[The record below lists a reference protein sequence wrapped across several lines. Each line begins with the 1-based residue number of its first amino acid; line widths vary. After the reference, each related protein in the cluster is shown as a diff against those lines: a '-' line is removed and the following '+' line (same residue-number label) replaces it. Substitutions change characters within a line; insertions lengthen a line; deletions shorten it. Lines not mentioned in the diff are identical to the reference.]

1 MIVLLLYYSLDIYAS
16 MATRSLSILAICM
29 VSVLLIESTVSMKIR
44 TLSNSR
50 RFVFGWRRQIS
61 SSSSCIHHPSSTL
74 FISSPSLST
83 KNKNYQKNVYAYPRY
98 ITPRSSIHK
107 TKSSP
112 LQMTSFTSAS
122 TQEGINI
129 SIEYCSACRWML
141 RSNWILSELL
151 TTFAYEDKLVSIS
164 LIPQGPPLSDGGI
177 FRLYASNFEGG
188 DINHDKGNIV
198 LWDRKVNGRFPES
211 KEVKQLV
218 RDVCNPYIDLGHS
231 DVNKV
236 ENVDNIANS
245 KEEADDCIECKEE
258 QESEQKSTQKSTVA
272 EDQTN
277 GTQQQHEI
285 PNAFYKQNHIS
296 IEYSVG
302 SSIESPDNGLYQATY
317 YANEILSMIYERN
330 VWWKKKQQQQEEK
343 NSSNDD
349 DDIPA
354 AVDRVSVIPNRIES
368 GILRVKLNDDR
379 VLYDQLSDENSAA
392 SIMSGR
398 HLRDIIST
406 AIVDSEDNSNEMV
419 FEMMSDDEAE
429 EARKYFGV
437 F

>member
-1 MIVLLLYYSLDIYAS
+1 
-16 MATRSLSILAICM
+16 
-29 VSVLLIESTVSMKIR
+29 
-44 TLSNSR
+44 
-50 RFVFGWRRQIS
+50 
-61 SSSSCIHHPSSTL
+61 
-74 FISSPSLST
+74 
-83 KNKNYQKNVYAYPRY
+83 
-98 ITPRSSIHK
+98 
-107 TKSSP
+107 
-112 LQMTSFTSAS
+112 
-122 TQEGINI
+122 
-129 SIEYCSACRWML
+129 ML

-151 TTFAYEDKLVSIS
+151 TTFANEDKLVSIS

-177 FRLYASNFEGG
+177 FRVCASNYEEGG
-188 DINHDKGNIV
+188 DDNEKIV

-218 RDVCNPYIDLGHS
+218 RDVCNPDIDLGHS
-231 DVNKV
+231 DVAKEDN
-236 ENVDNIANS
+236 NIANS
-245 KEEADDCIECKEE
+245 IEKEDDCIECKEV
-258 QESEQKSTQKSTVA
+258 QDEQKSTQQSITTTITA

-277 GTQQQHEI
+277 GTQQQHQI
-285 PNAFYKQNHIS
+285 PDAFYKQNHIS

-330 VWWKKKQQQQEEK
+330 VWWKKKQQEEK

-354 AVDRVSVIPNRIES
+354 AVNIVTVIPNRRES

-379 VLYDQLSDENSAA
+379 ILYDQSDDDSDAS

-398 HLRDIIST
+398 HLRDIVCT
-406 AIVDSEDNSNEMV
+406 AIADSEDNSNEMV
-419 FEMMSDDEAE
+419 TFEMMSDDEAE